1 MSERR
6 RGGAVILAESQMKRT
21 LYIVATVL
29 LALTGS
35 LARPPLPAQAAT
47 YRPSL
52 AIEENG
58 IAEGEHVFY
67 DVGQANAAVRKM
79 SDIGFN
85 SLRLILRWNGSAH
98 PDQLQLNATCN
109 AARAMASDGMKILTL
124 NVLPR
129 AQDFPKDDAGR
140 GSFVGFYDDL
150 YRLLLG
156 PGGCAGRKLL
166 IKVMP
171 VNEINL
177 TTFCDAQTDDGD
189 LRRRTCA
196 EWAVILQ
203 HVVYADA
210 KAAAVQYGVPI
221 SVVGLVVGSH
231 HNPVDEIVAYCSS
244 WKSHGYGEPDMD
256 EQGFHP
262 YPLPQTYL
270 ADGTID
276 PYSGVRM
283 TPLIK
288 SVVTGCFHRP
298 ISMVYTEVG
307 FETSVPPEDGYTGTA
322 QEGVLY
328 VGLQQFVALQQHVA
342 MLATAYGVIG
352 IYNFLLTDEQSLSSG
367 WQSGLY
373 YCNGQPK
380 PILDAYSYLVKLE
393 SHPQDDIALL

>member
-1 MSERR
+1 MTKRVLYL
-6 RGGAVILAESQMKRT
+6 AV
-21 LYIVATVL
+21 TVL

-35 LARPPLPAQAAT
+35 LARAPLPAEAAHH
-47 YRPSL
+47 RPSL
-52 AIEENG
+52 AIEQNG
-58 IAEGEHVFY
+58 IAEGAHVFY
-67 DVGQANAAVRKM
+67 DVAQANDAVRKM

-98 PDQLQLNATCN
+98 PDQLQLDGTCN
-109 AARAMASDGMKILTL
+109 AARAMVNDGMKVLTL
-124 NVLPR
+124 NLLPQAR
-129 AQDFPKDDAGR
+129 DFPKDDAGR
-140 GSFVGFYDDL
+140 GSFVSSYDDL

-156 PGGCAGRKLL
+156 PGGCAGGKLL

-177 TTFCDAQTDDGD
+177 TTFCDAQTDDGT

-210 KAAAVQYGVPI
+210 KAAEAQYGLPVGVI
-221 SVVGLVVGSH
+221 GLVVAAQ
-231 HNPVDEIVAYCSS
+231 HNPLSEIAAYCNS
-244 WKSHGYGEPDMD
+244 WKTHGYGDADMD

-262 YPLPQTYL
+262 YPLTQTYL

-283 TPLIK
+283 TPHIK
-288 SVVTGCFHRP
+288 AAATGCFERP
-298 ISMVYTEVG
+298 IPIVYTEVA
-307 FETSVPPEDGYTGTA
+307 FKTTVPAETGYTGTA

-328 VGLQQFVALQQHVA
+328 VSLEQFMALQQHVA
-342 MLATAYGVIG
+342 ALATAYGVIG
-352 IYNFLLTDEQSLSSG
+352 IYNFLLTDEPSLSSG

-380 PILDAYSYLVKLE
+380 PILGDYSSLVKLE
-393 SHPQDDIALL
+393 SHPPEDSTP